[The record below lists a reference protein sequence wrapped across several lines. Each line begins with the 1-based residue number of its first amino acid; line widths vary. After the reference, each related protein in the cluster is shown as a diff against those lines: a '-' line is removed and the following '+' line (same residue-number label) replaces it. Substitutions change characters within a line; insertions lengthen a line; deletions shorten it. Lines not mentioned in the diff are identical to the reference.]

1 MNRPE
6 RPLPA
11 GTTATGRW
19 TTAQKRETDAV
30 AAFIWTQRP
39 SSFRWPVVVAALVLA
54 ALGADLARHAE
65 PLGWILLSAI
75 IMFLLFV
82 VFVRTRLKPSLTREL
97 LRLSVPDRSEVTATL
112 DETGWRSSGAGRES
126 HRAWAELDGW
136 SIAGDDLLLIKRA
149 KGRWIPA
156 VIGLIP
162 LSAFG
167 DDNAR
172 ALSLVAHR
180 LPRIGPLN
188 ALGLRSRT
196 ANPASAEI

>member
-1 MNRPE
+1 MNRAE
-6 RPLPA
+6 QPLPA

-149 KGRWIPA
+149 KAAGSR
-156 VIGLIP
+156 
-162 LSAFG
+162 
-167 DDNAR
+167 
-172 ALSLVAHR
+172 
-180 LPRIGPLN
+180 
-188 ALGLRSRT
+188 RS
-196 ANPASAEI
+196 